1 MGAEEVMSDGLVR
14 RIKDVVRH
22 ASEWERTRVR
32 EGRSGIFL
40 RVICRL
46 KRKRDLPGRKSGK
59 DSSAKIWKRLRI
71 YVHSSLW

>member
-1 MGAEEVMSDGLVR
+1 MGAEEVMSDGLFR

-40 RVICRL
+40 RFVAQL
-46 KRKRDLPGRKSGK
+46 KRKRDLLGRKE
-59 DSSAKIWKRLRI
+59 WKR
-71 YVHSSLW
+71 

>member
-22 ASEWERTRVR
+22 ASEWESTRVR

-40 RVICRL
+40 RFFL
-46 KRKRDLPGRKSGK
+46 
-59 DSSAKIWKRLRI
+59 AN
-71 YVHSSLW
+71 